1 MSSSS
6 RIRALAGS
14 VLAVALVVAAMG
26 PAPASARP
34 PGAASATQPSM
45 AASRSPA
52 VFTDSAK
59 AAMAGKAAV
68 ASKPAAKAAN
78 KPAAPARPTAGKRGG
93 TALVTWKKPA
103 ANGSTI
109 TGYVVTPYR
118 NGKATKPATFDA
130 STTSRPVKI
139 STSGK
144 WTFTVAATNSVGTG
158 PASKPSALPRV
169 LALPSAPTIVAVNG
183 GSITAV
189 LSWTRPASDGGA
201 TITGYVITPYIAEVP
216 QPAQVVPPVITA
228 TATGLVSSVT
238 YTFTVAARTALG
250 TGPESAPSLPVTLDV
265 SPNIDFVGGEGT
277 VNASYLGNLVVSQG
291 VPPYTWSIAPSPIS
305 GDLPPGLSLQANTG
319 AITGV
324 PTTDGLYP
332 VIFRVRDATGL
343 EGTRLIVLEINARPQ
358 LIAPTPPLAEVG
370 APYTDRLN
378 VLGGTAPFAWSVAS
392 GALPPGLTLGPA
404 NGLIEGAPTQAGTYG
419 VDVQVIDAFGATD
432 VQQIRLV
439 VQERSVVT
447 LAASQ
452 TTAVFAHEVT
462 FTVNIGPG
470 EAQGTVDLSDKAG
483 GATTLLGTFP
493 ITFSR
498 ATFTV
503 RMPQFGVNTFQVQ
516 YNSTNTNAVA
526 FSNTVNVQVNGETGQ
541 LLISEFRQ
549 SGIGGPLDQYVSLY
563 NAAPIPMPVTG
574 IRIEAPDGTVVTVP
588 ATRLAMEPGAAF
600 LITAPRYALGSVAEP
615 DVMVPYLGEAGGL
628 RVKFPDAATPE
639 AGTLADAAGSADG
652 FHRGTALQA
661 FTSQPYVR
669 ATWARLR
676 HAGKPLDTGNNL
688 SDFRLVATVLGPIN
702 GVPSA
707 LGSPFPRN
715 SSGARV
721 RNDVIQATLLDPGVR
736 ANVAPNR
743 EYIPA
748 TPTSSRKMVLRRVI
762 TNRATTPAT
771 QIILRISTISQKNGP
786 LPPAG
791 STTPPPYAD
800 LRAANPATPTSTIT
814 LSDGR
819 IVTVNNLPMDFPAED
834 PPGGGL
840 FTRFSL
846 PLPIGGLPTGESI
859 NIALTL
865 SIETPGP
872 FWIGWDLLALGVS
885 SSSPATLAQSSEA
898 KAKAAANLDTGSIP
912 KAKAKA
918 KPGKAKATARR

>member
-1 MSSSS
+1 M
-6 RIRALAGS
+6 
-14 VLAVALVVAAMG
+14 
-26 PAPASARP
+26 
-34 PGAASATQPSM
+34 
-45 AASRSPA
+45 
-52 VFTDSAK
+52 
-59 AAMAGKAAV
+59 
-68 ASKPAAKAAN
+68 
-78 KPAAPARPTAGKRGG
+78 
-93 TALVTWKKPA
+93 
-103 ANGSTI
+103 
-109 TGYVVTPYR
+109 
-118 NGKATKPATFDA
+118 
-130 STTSRPVKI
+130 
-139 STSGK
+139 
-144 WTFTVAATNSVGTG
+144 
-158 PASKPSALPRV
+158 
-169 LALPSAPTIVAVNG
+169 
-183 GSITAV
+183 
-189 LSWTRPASDGGA
+189 
-201 TITGYVITPYIAEVP
+201 
-216 QPAQVVPPVITA
+216 ITA
-228 TATGLVSSVT
+228 TVAGLTSSVT

-250 TGPESAPSLPVTLDV
+250 TGPESAPSAPVTLDV
-265 SPNIDFVGGEGT
+265 SPNVDFVGGEGT
-277 VNASYLGNLVVSQG
+277 VNASYLGNVVVSQG

-305 GDLPPGLSLQANTG
+305 GDLPPGLTLRETTG

-324 PTTDGLYP
+324 PTTDGRYP

-358 LIAPTPPLAEVG
+358 IVAPTPPLAEVG

-392 GALPPGLTLGPA
+392 GALPPGLTLGAA
-404 NGLIEGAPTQAGTYG
+404 NGLIEGVPTQAGTYG

-452 TTAVFAHEVT
+452 ATATFADEMT

-470 EAQGTVDLSDKAG
+470 EARGTVDLFDRAG
-483 GATTLLGTFP
+483 GATILLGTFP

-503 RMPQFGVNTFQVQ
+503 RLPQFGMNTFQVQ

-526 FSNTVNVQVNGETGQ
+526 FSNTFDMQVNGATGQ

-549 SGIGGPLDQYVSLY
+549 SGVAGPLDQYVSLY
-563 NAAPIPMPVTG
+563 NATPIPMPVTG
-574 IRIEAPDGTVVTVP
+574 IRVEAPDGTVVTVP
-588 ATRLAMEPGAAF
+588 PTRLAMQPGAAF
-600 LITAPRYALGSVAEP
+600 LITSPRYSLGSIAEP
-615 DVMVPYLGEAGGL
+615 DLMIPYLGEAGGL
-628 RVKFPDAATPE
+628 RVKFPDTATPE

-652 FHRGTALQA
+652 FYRGTALQA
-661 FTSQPYVR
+661 FTSPPYLR
-669 ATWARLR
+669 AVWARLQQ
-676 HAGKPLDTGNNL
+676 AGAPWDTGNSL
-688 SDFRLVATVLGPIN
+688 VDFRLVATVLGPIN

-715 SSGARV
+715 AGGAQV
-721 RNDVIQATLLDPGVR
+721 RNDVIQTTLLDPGVP

-748 TPTSSRKMVLRRVI
+748 TPSASRRMVLRRAI

-771 QIILRISTISQKNGP
+771 QIILRISTLSQKNGA
-786 LPPAG
+786 PPPGG

-800 LRAANPATPTSTIT
+800 LRMADPTTATSTVT
-814 LSDGR
+814 LSNGNV
-819 IVTVNNLPMDFPAED
+819 VTVNNLAMDFPAED

-846 PLPIGGLPTGESI
+846 PLPVGGLPTGESI
-859 NIALTL
+859 KIALTL

-885 SSSPATLAQSSEA
+885 SLSPTTLAKSS
-898 KAKAAANLDTGSIP
+898 KAKAVTNLDTGSIP
-912 KAKAKA
+912 KSKAKPKA

>member
-6 RIRALAGS
+6 RSRGLVGS
-14 VLAVALVVAAMG
+14 VLAIALIVSAVG
-26 PAPASARP
+26 PAPASANPTESAPASKPNR
-34 PGAASATQPSM
+34 AASS
-45 AASRSPA
+45 SPA
-52 VFTDSAK
+52 VFTNSAK
-59 AAMAGKAAV
+59 ATT
-68 ASKPAAKAAN
+68 ASKPTAKAAK
-78 KPAAPARPTAGKRGG
+78 KPAAPARPAAGKRGG
-93 TALVTWKKPA
+93 TAVVTWKKPA
-103 ANGSTI
+103 ENGSTI
-109 TGYVVTPYR
+109 TGYVVTPHR

-130 STTSRPVKI
+130 STTSRAVKI
-139 STSGK
+139 SATGK

-158 PASKPSALPRV
+158 PASKPSALPRT
-169 LALPSAPTIVAVNG
+169 LALPTAPTIIAVNG
-183 GSITAV
+183 GSISAV

-201 TITGYVITPYIAEVP
+201 AITGYVITPYIAGVP
-216 QPAQVVPPVITA
+216 QPSQVVPPVITA
-228 TATGLVSSVT
+228 TATGLTSSIT

-305 GDLPPGLSLQANTG
+305 GDLPPGLALQPNTG

-358 LIAPTPPLAEVG
+358 IVAPTPPLAEVG

-378 VLGGTAPFAWSVAS
+378 VLGGTGPFTWSVAS
-392 GALPPGLTLGPA
+392 GALPPGLTLGPV
-404 NGLIEGAPTQAGTYG
+404 NGLIEGVPTQAGTYG

-452 TTAVFAHEVT
+452 ATATFADEMT

-470 EAQGTVDLSDKAG
+470 EARGTVDLFDKAG
-483 GATTLLGTFP
+483 GATILLGTFP

-498 ATFTV
+498 ATFSV
-503 RMPQFGVNTFQVQ
+503 RLPQFGVNTFQVQ

-526 FSNTVNVQVNGETGQ
+526 FSNTFEIQVNGATGQ

-549 SGIGGPLDQYVSLY
+549 SGVGGPLDQYLSLY
-563 NAAPIPMPVTG
+563 NATPIPMPVTG
-574 IRIEAPDGTVVTVP
+574 IRVEAPDGTVVTVP
-588 ATRLAMEPGAAF
+588 ATRLAMQPGAAF
-600 LITAPRYALGSVAEP
+600 LITAPRYALASVAEP

-652 FHRGTALQA
+652 FHRGTALLP
-661 FTSQPYVR
+661 FTSPPYLR

-676 HAGKPLDTGNNL
+676 QAGEPLDTGNNR

-721 RNDVIQATLLDPGVR
+721 RNDVIQTTLLDPSLP

-743 EYIPA
+743 EYIAA
-748 TPTSSRKMVLRRVI
+748 TPSAPTKMVLRRAI

-771 QIILRISTISQKNGP
+771 QIILRISTISQKNGA
-786 LPPAG
+786 PPPGG

-800 LRAANPATPTSTIT
+800 LRVSNPTTATSTVT
-814 LSDGR
+814 LSNGNV
-819 IVTVNNLPMDFPAED
+819 VTVNNLSMDFPAED

-846 PLPIGGLPTGESI
+846 PLPVGGLPTGESI
-859 NIALTL
+859 NIAITL

-885 SSSPATLAQSSEA
+885 SSSPATLAQSS

-912 KAKAKA
+912 KSKAKA
-918 KPGKAKATARR
+918 KPKPGRAKAAARR